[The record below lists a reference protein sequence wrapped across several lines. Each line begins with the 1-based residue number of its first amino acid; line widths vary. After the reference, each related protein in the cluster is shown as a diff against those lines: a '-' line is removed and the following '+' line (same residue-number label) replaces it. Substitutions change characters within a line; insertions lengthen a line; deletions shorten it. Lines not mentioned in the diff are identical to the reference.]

1 MRYAFFPGCLAQTEQ
16 YSYELSVRE
25 VLPRLGVDLVDLD
38 GASCCG
44 FPSYSITS
52 PLTSTYLTAR
62 NLALAEK
69 LGLDLLTLCNN
80 CNLTMFE
87 NIKKLS
93 SDGKLK
99 ESINETLSI
108 EGFAYDGD
116 SEVVHI
122 MELLHDK
129 IGTRKIGEL
138 VVKPIKGLKFAPYP
152 GCHAYRPSELKRPDD
167 SIYPNKLDK
176 LIWALGA
183 ETSEYPEKFDCCGSG
198 ISRTEEEAALKL
210 AGSVLRAVKDHGFDG
225 LVTLCPHCFKMLDG
239 EQKSVQDVIGD
250 QKMELPVIYYT
261 QLLGLALGIPSEK
274 LGLNLNLSPVE
285 GLQLYV

>member
-16 YSYELSVRE
+16 YAYEVSVRE
-25 VLPRLGVDLVDLD
+25 VLPRLGVELVDLE

-52 PLTSTYLTAR
+52 PLTSTYLAAR

-80 CNLTMFE
+80 CNLTMYE
-87 NIKKLS
+87 NMKKLGD
-93 SDGKLK
+93 DGRLK
-99 ESINETLSI
+99 ESINETLSN
-108 EGFAYDGD
+108 EGLAYDGD
-116 SEVVHI
+116 SEVVHL
-122 MELLHDK
+122 MEVLHDK
-129 IGTRKIGEL
+129 IGPGKIGEL
-138 VVKPIKGLKFAPYP
+138 AVKPFEGRKFASFP

-167 SIYPNKLDK
+167 ERPAKLDE
-176 LIWALGA
+176 LIRALGA
-183 ETSEYPEKFDCCGSG
+183 ETSEYPEKLFCCGSG

-210 AGSVLRAVKDHGFDG
+210 AGSVLRAVEDRGFEG

-239 EQKSVQDVIGD
+239 EQEAVQGVIGG

-261 QLLGLALGIPSEK
+261 QLLGLAMGIPSEK

-285 GLQLYV
+285 GL